1 MNNLDKFLSGGYGE
15 IYKSDALAQNKW
27 RIENREQ
34 LRKERKEKLKELME
48 KDKQQTAVEWFAQK
62 LYETL
67 EIKGDGYVIDSLLD
81 LAKEMEKEKMI
92 DFAFN
97 FYYDFSKVAGVPFNL
112 ISENRIN
119 AEDYYDKTYG
129 DPEQAIIDYNKMEE
143 ESEMDDYNNLG
154 ND

>member
-1 MNNLDKFLSGGYGE
+1 MTNN
-15 IYKSDALAQNKW
+15 
-27 RIENREQ
+27 
-34 LRKERKEKLKELME
+34 
-48 KDKQQTAVEWFAQK
+48 KQQTAVEQFAIALYQK
-62 LYETL
+62 GLL
-67 EIKGDGYVIDSLLD
+67 IGNGDWMQDILD
-81 LAKEMEKEKMI
+81 EFKEMEKEKMI

-119 AEDYYDKTYG
+119 AEDYYDKTYE

>member
-1 MNNLDKFLSGGYGE
+1 MSNN
-15 IYKSDALAQNKW
+15 
-27 RIENREQ
+27 
-34 LRKERKEKLKELME
+34 
-48 KDKQQTAVEWFAQK
+48 KQQTAVEQFAIALYQK
-62 LYETL
+62 GLL
-67 EIKGDGYVIDSLLD
+67 IGNGDWMQDILD
-81 LAKEMEKEKMI
+81 KFKEMEKEKMI

-119 AEDYYDKTYG
+119 AEDYYDKTYE

>member
-1 MNNLDKFLSGGYGE
+1 MNN
-15 IYKSDALAQNKW
+15 
-27 RIENREQ
+27 
-34 LRKERKEKLKELME
+34 
-48 KDKQQTAVEWFAQK
+48 KQQTAVEWLIEQMPLGIRKA
-62 LYETL
+62 LSEN
-67 EIKGDGYVIDSLLD
+67 GIDFEQ
-81 LAKEMEKEKMI
+81 AKEMEKGKMI

-119 AEDYYDKTYG
+119 AEDYYDKTYE

>member
-1 MNNLDKFLSGGYGE
+1 
-15 IYKSDALAQNKW
+15 
-27 RIENREQ
+27 
-34 LRKERKEKLKELME
+34 
-48 KDKQQTAVEWFAQK
+48 VEWLIEQMPLGIRK
-62 LYETL
+62 TL
-67 EIKGDGYVIDSLLD
+67 SENGIDFEQ
-81 LAKEMEKEKMI
+81 AKEMEKEKMI

-119 AEDYYDKTYG
+119 AEDYYDKTYE